1 VCPHLSIIGCTVIA
15 TTLYGHPGS
24 SIMHG
29 GKQRVGGVMLE
40 VRVHTEGVRRPLL
53 DKVDPHVA
61 FL

>member
-1 VCPHLSIIGCTVIA
+1 
-15 TTLYGHPGS
+15 
-24 SIMHG
+24 MHG